1 MKKIETI
8 WNYLL
13 EDAIHQGRYQHTQKE
28 MALRLGFSLS
38 TIHHALKI
46 PVQMGAVRKESR
58 FFILEDFHKLLY
70 YWASVRNFAR
80 DILYQA
86 SLNEPILEIEGRAPP
101 HATFACYSA
110 ARYHLGEPPAD
121 YSKVYWYISEQELH
135 VCRERFPSPRSK
147 KGEANIIFLRK
158 PYALEQHKMTT
169 LTHTF
174 VDLWNL
180 RDWYAKEFTRALEEK
195 INGLLS

>member
-8 WNYLL
+8 WECLL
-13 EDAIHQGRYQHTQKE
+13 EEAINQHRYPHTQKE
-28 MALRLGFSLS
+28 MAQRFGFSLS

-58 FFILEDFHKLLY
+58 FFILEDFQKLLY
-70 YWASVRNFAR
+70 YWASVRNFAN
-80 DILYQA
+80 DIIYQTTIDQ
-86 SLNEPILEIEGRAPP
+86 PVFEIEGLALP
-101 HATFACYSA
+101 ASTFACFSA
-110 ARYHLGEPPAD
+110 ARRHLGEPPSD
-121 YSKVYWYISEQELH
+121 YSKVYWYVLPQALDS
-135 VCRERFPSPRSK
+135 CKERFPFQPDKRKDFNVTLLRMPSFMK
-147 KGEANIIFLRK
+147 QQNI
-158 PYALEQHKMTT
+158 TT

-174 VDLWNL
+174 VDIWNL